1 MKSFQIPDVIAALD
15 RDHANIAKLLELLE
29 SEILAIEVGKTP
41 DYSLLQDIMRYLNE
55 YPDQFHHPLENLIF
69 AQLERRDPKTRDAVG
84 ILVAEHINISVAG
97 QNFNILL
104 RTSNVDSVRVR
115 ARLRIAGF
123 AYIRALREHMAEEER
138 KMFPLAMEVLTKEDW
153 QLVEKKANAITDP
166 LFGDVI
172 AEDYQELYKLIIE
185 RTESDAVTN
194 FHQK

>member
-153 QLVEKKANAITDP
+153 QIVEKKANAITDP